1 MLSEPYRRFSQRFKE
16 DGLNLTS
23 IHGLEFPCFLLFLC
37 PNPMGFLWFSLT
49 LDLRLQLHHSKFLL
63 FALNLTWVC
72 LSWFGALCSPL
83 KLTFGNAAY
92 TICISLSLSFSVYI
106 YIFNIYVITNSSAYP
121 YYQPITN
128 SNSWGPPAIRGPGRK
143 PHLRLQLPEGRRIS
157 TQCGRL
163 LHVFIFL
170 RAGDETVLWA
180 NTW

>member
-1 MLSEPYRRFSQRFKE
+1 MVWNSHVFCFFFVQTPWVFYGFLWPWTCGFNFITPNFCCLLWISLGFVS
-16 DGLNLTS
+16 
-23 IHGLEFPCFLLFLC
+23 HGLEPCV
-37 PNPMGFLWFSLT
+37 
-49 LDLRLQLHHSKFLL
+49 LHWNWHLETQHTPY
-63 FALNLTWVC
+63 A
-72 LSWFGALCSPL
+72 
-83 KLTFGNAAY
+83 
-92 TICISLSLSFSVYI
+92 SLSLSFSVYI

-180 NTW
+180 NTWWCKMI